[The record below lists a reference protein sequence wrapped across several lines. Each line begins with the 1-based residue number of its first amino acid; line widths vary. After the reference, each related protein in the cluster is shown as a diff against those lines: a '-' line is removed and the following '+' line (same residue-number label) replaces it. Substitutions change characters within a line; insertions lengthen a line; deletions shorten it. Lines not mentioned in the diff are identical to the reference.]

1 MCTAKL
7 RIEGT
12 ARSEGKTAHY
22 SGRKLGGRGCVHEH
36 CVEGYTA
43 HGVVESAVD
52 IQLQRSLAIGAGG
65 RRGESFCAPSTP
77 GGRSRAQ
84 EKGSLALES
93 NCVLDWSSSFRVECR
108 CPAKRDSSRASGGAC
123 KRREQ
128 RLERTAGGRERRRGE
143 RCFELYWPHSGS
155 IGACLSAPG
164 GGRSERVE
172 FAIRLLVRQLR
183 PPASKLIS
191 LRSIRSTES
200 RQRADSSRLCSR
212 PLVPTS
218 AHAHT
223 RSDQPRL
230 ARISTRAAA
239 SHVRA

>member
-1 MCTAKL
+1 MCAQ
-7 RIEGT
+7 
-12 ARSEGKTAHY
+12 H
-22 SGRKLGGRGCVHEH
+22 
-36 CVEGYTA
+36 
-43 HGVVESAVD
+43 
-52 IQLQRSLAIGAGG
+52 
-65 RRGESFCAPSTP
+65 P
-77 GGRSRAQ
+77 GGAESRAR
-84 EKGSLALES
+84 KGQLGLGVELCFGLEQLVS
-93 NCVLDWSSSFRVECR
+93 GGAQM
-108 CPAKRDSSRASGGAC
+108 PAKRDSSRASGGAC

-200 RQRADSSRLCSR
+200 RLKADSQRLCSR
-212 PLVPTS
+212 PLLPTS

-223 RSDQPRL
+223 RSADQPRL
-230 ARISTRAAA
+230 ARISTPAAA

>member
-108 CPAKRDSSRASGGAC
+108 CPAKRDSSRASGGARDGSKDSSGRLRVGSVGVASGLSSYTGRTRAVLVPVC
-123 KRREQ
+123 QRQVVVGARESNL
-128 RLERTAGGRERRRGE
+128 R
-143 RCFELYWPHSGS
+143 FVS
-155 IGACLSAPG
+155 
-164 GGRSERVE
+164 
-172 FAIRLLVRQLR
+172 VRQLR

>member
-93 NCVLDWSSSFRVECR
+93 NCVLDWSSSFRVERR
-108 CPAKRDSSRASGGAC
+108 CQRSETRVGLRAAPARDGSKDSSGRLGVGSVGVASGVSSYTGRTPAVLVPVCQRQVVVGA
-123 KRREQ
+123 RESNL
-128 RLERTAGGRERRRGE
+128 R
-143 RCFELYWPHSGS
+143 FVS
-155 IGACLSAPG
+155 
-164 GGRSERVE
+164 
-172 FAIRLLVRQLR
+172 VRQLR

-200 RQRADSSRLCSR
+200 RLKADSQRLCSR
-212 PLVPTS
+212 PLLPTS

-223 RSDQPRL
+223 RSADQPRL
-230 ARISTRAAA
+230 ARISTPAAA